1 MLSSV
6 NFDLYFSFWRW
17 SSVNYSKQ
25 NTENDWKLP
34 GQALFIVRWL
44 ERNWPL
50 HWKIPKCL
58 CLLSGGCS
66 FSLEKNPYIPIF
78 LNYWRR
84 TWKENLERVS
94 HPLLSDLNLIYL
106 FMALFSSIPVS
117 LIPKYLLADFPRDWP
132 YSPLP
137 DGAPR
142 WLWAWGWGPQCLAT
156 LFRFSAQSLICILS
170 TDPSPLP
177 SLIKPQGFSGTNEL
191 FKLFDQLNQL
201 LLIHL
206 LSFFQ
211 TPFCYRLFLLCSF
224 LLFSHSEHLPFY
236 SLSIILDE
244 F

>member
-1 MLSSV
+1 MVFHSTFFFPLRILIRSFYAFSHSLHYIWSLRMLSSV

-66 FSLEKNPYIPIF
+66 FSLETNPYIPIF

-106 FMALFSSIPVS
+106 FMALFFFYPCV
-117 LIPKYLLADFPRDWP
+117 ADP
-132 YSPLP
+132 
-137 DGAPR
+137 
-142 WLWAWGWGPQCLAT
+142 
-156 LFRFSAQSLICILS
+156 
-170 TDPSPLP
+170 
-177 SLIKPQGFSGTNEL
+177 
-191 FKLFDQLNQL
+191 
-201 LLIHL
+201 
-206 LSFFQ
+206 
-211 TPFCYRLFLLCSF
+211 
-224 LLFSHSEHLPFY
+224 
-236 SLSIILDE
+236 
-244 F
+244 